1 MRRADDPARPGTAD
15 VRRAVRDASAPR
27 RPRPRL
33 LLRAVLLGGI
43 PLAVMSAIG
52 AYLLHDGQ
60 TADGRSTLAV
70 GVIVAATAAGSL
82 LYQVRG
88 WSLPRQSVAHFALM
102 LATVLPALLLSGW
115 FPVDTAGGV
124 LAVVGIFL
132 AAGLVLWT
140 TLYLVMTAVERRR
153 AARASA

>member
-1 MRRADDPARPGTAD
+1 MTPDTREAAVAR
-15 VRRAVRDASAPR
+15 
-27 RPRPRL
+27 RPRL
-33 LLRAVLLGGI
+33 LLRAAVLAGI
-43 PLAVMSAIG
+43 PSVVMSAIG
-52 AYLLHDGQ
+52 ASLLASGQ

-82 LYQVRG
+82 LYQVPG
-88 WSLPRQSVAHFALM
+88 WGLPRQSVAHFALM
-102 LATVLPALLLSGW
+102 LVTVLPALLLSGW

-153 AARASA
+153 TARTST

>member
-1 MRRADDPARPGTAD
+1 MARARSEVAPGPAR
-15 VRRAVRDASAPR
+15 
-27 RPRPRL
+27 RPRL
-33 LLRAVLLGGI
+33 LLRAALLGGI
-43 PLAVMSAIG
+43 PLVVMSAIG
-52 AYLLHDGQ
+52 AYLLASGQ

-82 LYQVRG
+82 LYQVPG

-102 LATVLPALLLSGW
+102 LVTVLPALLLSGW

-132 AAGLVLWT
+132 ATGLVLWT
-140 TLYLVMTAVERRR
+140 TLYLVMTAVERSRARR
-153 AARASA
+153 AAVGP

>member
-1 MRRADDPARPGTAD
+1 MSRPA
-15 VRRAVRDASAPR
+15 S
-27 RPRPRL
+27 RPRL
-33 LLRAVLLGGI
+33 GLRAALLGGI
-43 PLAVMSAIG
+43 PLMVMSAIG
-52 AYLLHDGQ
+52 AYLLADGR
-60 TADGRSTLAV
+60 TADGRSTVAV

-82 LYQVRG
+82 LYQVPG
-88 WSLPRQSVAHFALM
+88 WSLPRQSIAHFALM
-102 LATVLPALLLSGW
+102 LVTVLPALLLSGW

-153 AARASA
+153 AARTASRA

>member
-1 MRRADDPARPGTAD
+1 MARARSEVDPPAA
-15 VRRAVRDASAPR
+15 R
-27 RPRPRL
+27 RPRL
-33 LLRAVLLGGI
+33 GLRAALLGGI
-43 PLAVMSAIG
+43 PLVVMTAIG
-52 AYLLHDGQ
+52 AYLLHAGQ

-82 LYQVRG
+82 LYQVPG
-88 WSLPRQSVAHFALM
+88 WSLPRQSVTHFVLM
-102 LATVLPALLLSGW
+102 LVTVLPALLLSGW

-124 LAVVGIFL
+124 LAVVGIFI

-153 AARASA
+153 DARAAVRS

>member
-1 MRRADDPARPGTAD
+1 M
-15 VRRAVRDASAPR
+15 
-27 RPRPRL
+27 PRPRL
-33 LLRAVLLGGI
+33 LLRAALLGGI
-43 PLAVMSAIG
+43 PLVIMSAIG
-52 AYLLHDGQ
+52 TYLLASGQ

-82 LYQVRG
+82 LYQVDR
-88 WSLPRQSVAHFALM
+88 WSLTRQSITHFALM
-102 LATVLPALLLSGW
+102 LVTVLPALLLSGW

-124 LAVVGIFL
+124 LAVVGMFL

-153 AARASA
+153 TARASA

>member
-1 MRRADDPARPGTAD
+1 MPRARAREVASPTPDPVDPP
-15 VRRAVRDASAPR
+15 AVN
-27 RPRPRL
+27 RPRL
-33 LLRAVLLGGI
+33 LLRAALLGGI
-43 PLAVMSAIG
+43 PLVVMSAIG
-52 AYLLHDGQ
+52 AYLLASGQ

-82 LYQVRG
+82 LYQVEG
-88 WSLPRQSVAHFALM
+88 WSLTRGSVTHFALM
-102 LATVLPALLLSGW
+102 LVTVLPALLLSGW

-153 AARASA
+153 TARAAA